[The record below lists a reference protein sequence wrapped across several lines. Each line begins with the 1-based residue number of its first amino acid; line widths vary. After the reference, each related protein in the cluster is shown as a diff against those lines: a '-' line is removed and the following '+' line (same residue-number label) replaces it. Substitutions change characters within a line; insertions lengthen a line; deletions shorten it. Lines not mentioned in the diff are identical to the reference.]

1 MVTCWTRRNINNI
14 NYTVCDHS
22 KGQKGVYKK
31 KKKTKRNNKR
41 KTKKLVKKTKKPVKK
56 TKKPVKKTKKPV
68 KKTTSEIVRHII
80 DPPLSK
86 KESHKGTKASS
97 NIIGYNYQNYKNIAA
112 MIFKL
117 GKEQKK
123 KKKKII
129 YISSGGIPFI
139 DYNVKLK
146 KIERDIVFM
155 QEEDILNKEGYL
167 IDRYN
172 NVNGRKFIRDD
183 ILAGS
188 KKKYKLYPIICNLKL
203 QEGNHAN
210 IMLVDLEKKQL
221 ELFEPHGSKNNTI
234 YGLEEPGDYKHKK
247 RDLSRFFKKIV
258 PDYKFINVTDYAPK
272 GSFQIGNDPK
282 EHSGYCVTW
291 SLLYFH
297 YRVLNPNVSSKDIV
311 QYMNFFIQ
319 DRNISKYAR
328 YVEDTL
334 KKNKI

>member
-14 NYTVCDHS
+14 NYIVCDHS

-56 TKKPVKKTKKPV
+56 S
-68 KKTTSEIVRHII
+68 TSKIKQII

-97 NIIGYNYQNYKNIAA
+97 NIIGYHYQNYKNIAA

-117 GKEQKK
+117 GKEQKE
-123 KKKKII
+123 KII
-129 YISSGGIPFI
+129 YISGGGIPFI
-139 DYNVKLK
+139 NYNVKLK
-146 KIERDIVFM
+146 KIERDIVFI

-172 NVNGRKFIRDD
+172 NVNGRKLIRED

-203 QEGNHAN
+203 QKGNHAN

-234 YGLEEPGDYKHKK
+234 YGLEEPGDYKLKK
-247 RDLSRFFKKIV
+247 RDLSKFFKKIV

-297 YRVLNPNVSSKDIV
+297 YRILNPNVSSKDIV

-328 YVEDTL
+328 YVEDIL